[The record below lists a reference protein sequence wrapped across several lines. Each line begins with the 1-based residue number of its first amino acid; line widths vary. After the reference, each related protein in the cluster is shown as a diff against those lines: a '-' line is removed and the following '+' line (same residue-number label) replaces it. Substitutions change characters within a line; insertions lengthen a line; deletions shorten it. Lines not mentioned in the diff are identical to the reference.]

1 MRDIDTALT
10 AALSALSGD
19 TAESPL
25 TLPDTMDVLE
35 GNPTNHC

>member
-1 MRDIDTALT
+1 MRDIDPAL
-10 AALSALSGD
+10 ADAVAALSGD